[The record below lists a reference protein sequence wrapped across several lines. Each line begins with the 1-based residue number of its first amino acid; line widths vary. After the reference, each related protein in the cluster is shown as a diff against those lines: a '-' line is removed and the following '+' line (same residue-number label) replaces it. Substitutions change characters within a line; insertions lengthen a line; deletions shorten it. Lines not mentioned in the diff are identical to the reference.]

1 MVRTRNRIIRSAT
14 AVAAMGVALSLT
26 ACVGST
32 PEGRDAAQQEKK
44 DERQEAVDEAK
55 DKVDEV
61 REDPSGAMEHAGDQ
75 ALRKKDKH
83 NFEALTWLKPGD
95 ALMVEDEAG
104 HRYDVSLDHF
114 RTVDLTDG
122 GKTVADLGCYD
133 MTAAVVGKGD
143 GAEDA
148 VLHRVEQT
156 FFADYTST
164 ASTRP
169 FLTMLMDDGED
180 PSPFYGD
187 PVGSDQGGDSPGLTL
202 TLPTSA
208 RGSVDVSKATNIVS
222 PASAGSSATDE
233 EDDTGGDPGV
243 SALDEWRDQYGFG
256 KNHDDADAGEDA
268 EQDEGEDRESYP
280 APAGDVGHD
289 PLSLTQTR
297 CVVISGGVPGDGQS
311 SAVNAGGGEEVEP
324 RSEHVTGWLAW
335 WKGPAGAPK
344 VEDGPSYGGWSFP
357 LEPDTDEKK

>member
-1 MVRTRNRIIRSAT
+1 MVCTRNRIIRSAT

-32 PEGRDAAQQEKK
+32 PEGRDQAKEQKA
-44 DERQEAVDEAK
+44 DERREAVDEAR
-55 DKVDEV
+55 DKAEEV

-75 ALRKKDKH
+75 ALRKKDKR
-83 NFEALTWLKPGD
+83 NFEAYTWLKPGD
-95 ALMVEDEAG
+95 ALMVEDEEG

-122 GKTVADLGCYD
+122 GAIVADLGCYD

-164 ASTRP
+164 PSTRP

-187 PVGSDQGGDSPGLTL
+187 PQGSLGDVGYTL

-208 RGSVDVSKATNIVS
+208 RGSVDVKEATNIVS
-222 PASAGSSATDE
+222 PASAGQSGATDKE
-233 EDDTGGDPGV
+233 GDTGGDPGV
-243 SALDEWRDQYGFG
+243 SALDSWRGQWGFG
-256 KNHDDADAGEDA
+256 KNKDRDADAGADA
-268 EQDEGEDRESYP
+268 GQDEGEDRESYP
-280 APAGDVGHD
+280 APAGDVGHA

-324 RSEHVTGWLAW
+324 RSPHVTGWLAW
-335 WKGPAGAPK
+335 WRGPAGAPK
-344 VEDGPSYGGWSFP
+344 VEDGPEYGGWEFP
-357 LEPDTDEKK
+357 LEPDADEKE

>member
-1 MVRTRNRIIRSAT
+1 MTNRKIIRSAT

-32 PEGRDAAQQEKK
+32 PEGRDQAKEQKA
-44 DERQEAVDEAK
+44 DRQEAVDEAR
-55 DKVDEV
+55 DKVDEIK
-61 REDPSGAMEHAGDQ
+61 EDPTGAIAHAGDQ
-75 ALRKKDKH
+75 ALRLHDQK
-83 NFEALTWLKPGD
+83 NYEAYTWLRPGD
-95 ALMVEDEAG
+95 ALMVEDEEG
-104 HRYDVSLDHF
+104 HRYDVSLDKF
-114 RTVDLTDG
+114 RTIDLTDG
-122 GKTVADLGCYD
+122 GDVVADLGCYD
-133 MTAAVVGKGD
+133 FTAAVVGKAD
-143 GAEDA
+143 EAEDA
-148 VLHRVEQT
+148 ALHRMEGT
-156 FFADYTST
+156 FFGDYTST

-187 PVGSDQGGDSPGLTL
+187 PQGSLGDAGYTL

-208 RGSVDVSKATNIVS
+208 SGSVDVAKATNVIS
-222 PASAGSSATDE
+222 PASAGSGTADE

-243 SALDEWRDQYGFG
+243 SGLDEWRGQWGFG
-256 KNHDDADAGEDA
+256 KDRDADTGADTA
-268 EQDEGEDRESYP
+268 QDEEETRETYP

-289 PLSLTQTR
+289 PLSITQTR

-324 RSEHVTGWLAW
+324 RSPHVTGWLAW
-335 WKGPAGAPK
+335 WRGSAGAPK

-357 LEPDTDEKK
+357 LEPETETDEKK